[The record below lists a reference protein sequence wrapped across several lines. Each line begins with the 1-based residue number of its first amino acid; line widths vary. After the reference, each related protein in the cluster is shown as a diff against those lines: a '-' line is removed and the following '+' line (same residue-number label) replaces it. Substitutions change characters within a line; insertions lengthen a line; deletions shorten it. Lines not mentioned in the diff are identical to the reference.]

1 MDKNL
6 VQLTI
11 NIDTY
16 ESILTVSIDDKIEAD
31 VLDSDETLEVL
42 EELLNG
48 KAEEEQWKPVN

>member
-6 VQLTI
+6 VYLTI

-16 ESILTVSIDDKIEAD
+16 ESILTVSIEDKIEAD
-31 VLDSDETLEVL
+31 VLDPDETLEVL

-48 KAEEEQWKPVN
+48 KVEEEQ

>member
-48 KAEEEQWKPVN
+48 KAEEEWWKPVN

>member
-48 KAEEEQWKPVN
+48 KVEEEWWKPVN

>member
-16 ESILTVSIDDKIEAD
+16 ESILTVSIDDKIAAD

-48 KAEEEQWKPVN
+48 KAEEEQ

>member
-11 NIDTY
+11 DVDTY
-16 ESILTVSIDDKIEAD
+16 ESILTVSIEDRVEAD
-31 VLDSDETLEVL
+31 VLTPDETLEVL
-42 EELLNG
+42 EDLLNG